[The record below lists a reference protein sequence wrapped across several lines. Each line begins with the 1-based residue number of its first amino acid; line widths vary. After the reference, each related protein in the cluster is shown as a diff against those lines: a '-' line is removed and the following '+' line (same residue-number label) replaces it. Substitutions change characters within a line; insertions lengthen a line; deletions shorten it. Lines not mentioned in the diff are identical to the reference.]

1 MAVFIV
7 LLGPPGVGKGTQA
20 KVLAEATKLAH
31 ISSGDLF
38 RENIGNQTELG
49 KIAKSYMNKGELVPD
64 DVTITMIHDRLARAD
79 CETGAILDGFPRTPA
94 QADAL
99 EKTFADFGGQ
109 VDAVPYIT
117 AAKSVLVERTSGRWS
132 CRAQGH
138 VYHHKFSPPKQEGIC
153 DIDGSELYQRDDD
166 KEETA
171 ARRIL
176 VYLDQTMPLVEYY
189 RQRDKLIEIDG
200 AQPVEQVTKDLFAA
214 LKTIIVCEY
223 AEPVETSSVE
233 K

>member
-20 KVLAEATKLAH
+20 KILAETTKLVH

-38 RENIGNQTELG
+38 RENLNNQTELG
-49 KIAKSYMNKGELVPD
+49 KLAKSYMDKGELVPD
-64 DVTITMIHDRLARAD
+64 DVTISMIRERLKRAD
-79 CETGAILDGFPRTPA
+79 CEAGVIFDGFPRTPA

-99 EKTFADFGGQ
+99 EKTLAEFGGQ

-117 AAKSVLVERTSGRWS
+117 AAEDVLVERTSGRWS

-138 VYHHKFSPPKQEGIC
+138 IYHQKFSPPKQEGIC
-153 DIDGSELYQRDDD
+153 DVDGSELYQRNDDTV
-166 KEETA
+166 ETVTK
-171 ARRIL
+171 RIR
-176 VYLDQTMPLVEYY
+176 VYLEQTIPLVEYY
-189 RQRDKLIEIDG
+189 RKRGKLLEING
-200 AQPVEQVTKDLFAA
+200 TQAVEQVTQKLVAA
-214 LKTIIVCEY
+214 LK
-223 AEPVETSSVE
+223 